1 MAWVETPQETFEDS
15 VCAPMPHASSRS
27 VAASHLADE
36 RPAHW
41 DGPQRSSAQG
51 SITQETP
58 EQYVR
63 ELESK
68 VNRLE
73 GETQELAQ
81 KNARLEQRVEEREVA
96 EPKLDSF
103 GAWAHAVFAG
113 DGDGDGLDSRERAYF
128 ERHRNNMEAALADAL
143 REVVRF
149 EDETRP
155 TDAVGRMGDVLKRW
169 HGSIPAT
176 PTRGAAPGAIPGA
189 ASGSAQALGDEQV
202 PQVLTE
208 DQQRSN
214 PGSFPLIQLRGMIST
229 ISESFRIRTHA
240 PLLQPAH
247 NCAFES
253 QFSQWSGRRR
263 ESYRRTSAC
272 RQPLLR
278 AGSARRRPR
287 RRARPSHL

>member
-51 SITQETP
+51 SITQDTP

-63 ELESK
+63 KLESK

-143 REVVRF
+143 REVVRSLKTNKAKAITKNTT
-149 EDETRP
+149 TR
-155 TDAVGRMGDVLKRW
+155 K
-169 HGSIPAT
+169 AT
-176 PTRGAAPGAIPGA
+176 TTKITTTTTTTTT
-189 ASGSAQALGDEQV
+189 Q
-202 PQVLTE
+202 
-208 DQQRSN
+208 SN
-214 PGSFPLIQLRGMIST
+214 T
-229 ISESFRIRTHA
+229 T
-240 PLLQPAH
+240 
-247 NCAFES
+247 CA
-253 QFSQWSGRRR
+253 
-263 ESYRRTSAC
+263 
-272 RQPLLR
+272 
-278 AGSARRRPR
+278 
-287 RRARPSHL
+287 